1 MEAAQEG
8 LRGGKMRTL
17 IVALAALAAISAA
30 PVASPAEG
38 GCKLTGSWIG
48 YLGPSASWTAIA
60 DGISESHGTIAI
72 TYPAMDAT
80 LFGTFQSA
88 VRISS
93 FQGTWARKGG
103 GQFAY
108 STVAI
113 AVDAMG
119 NTLWVGK
126 LSGTETMLPGC
137 GTELVTAKFAAY
149 APDANPFTD
158 LPFFTMDLP
167 DHYGQRIP
175 TQ

>member
-1 MEAAQEG
+1 
-8 LRGGKMRTL
+8 MRKL
-17 IVALAALAAISAA
+17 ILSLMTVVALGVAPLGFAADSA
-30 PVASPAEG
+30 
-38 GCKLTGSWIG
+38 CKLTGAWIG

-60 DGISESHGTIAI
+60 DGIAESNGTIAI

-103 GQFAY
+103 GKFAY

-113 AVDAMG
+113 AVDALG
-119 NTLWVGK
+119 TTLWVGT
-126 LSGTETMLPGC
+126 LSGTETMQPGC

-158 LPFFTMDLP
+158 VPFFTMDLP
-167 DHYGQRIP
+167 DHYGKRMP
-175 TQ
+175 TP

>member
-1 MEAAQEG
+1 
-8 LRGGKMRTL
+8 
-17 IVALAALAAISAA
+17 LAALAAIVTA
-30 PVASPAEG
+30 PVAFPADAA
-38 GCKLTGSWIG
+38 CKLTDSWIG

-60 DGISESHGTIAI
+60 DGVSESHGTIAI

-88 VRISS
+88 VRIST
-93 FQGTWARKGG
+93 FQGTWARKRGG
-103 GQFAY
+103 KFAY

-113 AVDAMG
+113 AVDALG

-126 LSGTETMLPGC
+126 LSGTETMLSGC

-149 APDANPFTD
+149 ATDANPFTD
-158 LPFFTMDLP
+158 ASFFTMDLP

-175 TQ
+175 TP

>member
-1 MEAAQEG
+1 MTVLALGAAP
-8 LRGGKMRTL
+8 
-17 IVALAALAAISAA
+17 LASAA
-30 PVASPAEG
+30 DSA
-38 GCKLTGSWIG
+38 CKLSGAWIG

-60 DGISESHGTIAI
+60 DGISESKGTIEI

-93 FQGTWARKGG
+93 FQGTWVRKGG
-103 GQFAY
+103 GKFAY

-113 AVDAMG
+113 AVDGSG
-119 NTLWVGK
+119 NTLWVGT
-126 LSGTETMLPGC
+126 LIGTETMQPGC

-158 LPFFTMDLP
+158 TPFFAMDLP
-167 DHYGQRIP
+167 DHYGMRMP
-175 TQ
+175 TP